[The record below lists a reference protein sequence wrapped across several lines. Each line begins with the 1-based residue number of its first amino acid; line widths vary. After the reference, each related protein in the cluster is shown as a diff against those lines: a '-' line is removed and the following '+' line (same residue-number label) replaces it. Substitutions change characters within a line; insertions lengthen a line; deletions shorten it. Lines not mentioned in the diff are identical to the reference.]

1 MTRGARRMSLLVID
15 DFPAI
20 AHALAKLLADE
31 ADLMVD
37 VATDARTAAQ
47 KLDRDHPDVALCD
60 VMLDGQES
68 GLELVQ
74 RFGGKGGTAFVMFS
88 AFGAA
93 GLYARAV
100 RHGAAGFVSKTAD
113 VDKVLAAIRRA
124 AHDRNSA
131 DPEMLQR
138 ASMAAREPTTRE
150 LEIIRLVS
158 LGRQNMEI
166 AAALG
171 LSVKTIESRL
181 RRLFVTYD
189 VRSRTE
195 LSTFAG
201 REGWL
206 TRGDRAAG
214 ISS

>member
-1 MTRGARRMSLLVID
+1 MTRGGGRISLLLVD

-20 AHALAKLLADE
+20 ARALAELLANE
-31 ADLMVD
+31 ADFTVD

-47 KLDRDHPDVALCD
+47 KLGRDRPDVALCD
-60 VMLDGQES
+60 VMLDGHQG
-68 GLELVQ
+68 GLELLQ
-74 RFGGKGGTAFVMFS
+74 RFGGKGRTAFVMFS
-88 AFGAA
+88 AFGSA

-113 VDKVLAAIRRA
+113 VDEVLAAIRRA
-124 AHDRNSA
+124 AHDRHSP
-131 DPEMLQR
+131 DPGMLQR
-138 ASMAAREPTTRE
+138 ASMAAREPTARE
-150 LEIIRLVS
+150 IQIIRLVS
-158 LGRQNMEI
+158 QGRQNMEI
-166 AAALG
+166 AADLG

-181 RRLFVTYD
+181 RRLFVSYD

-206 TRGDRAAG
+206 AGGDRAG